1 MQQIIS
7 LEEMYS
13 NSSVVDEMMPSFT
26 LGSLVQELG
35 WVQPAPT
42 RLPDGELLELFIQRR
57 DEEAFA
63 ALMRSHGP
71 MVLGVCRRILRNEAE
86 VEDAFQATFLVLIK
100 KAGAVQPRHRV
111 GNWLY
116 GVACTTA
123 LKARV
128 MSMKRKTKEQQA
140 TQPNKSASEDNE
152 EMLAKLDQELRQLP
166 DIYRTVIVLCELE
179 GRTIKQ
185 VAEEL
190 SCPPGTISARLA
202 RGRRL
207 LAERLTRSGRA
218 ITVTTVSALL
228 SQAAVQANMPAHL
241 LKASVI
247 SPQAHS
253 LAQGVMRTML
263 LNKLQAMSVALLLV
277 VFLGGTVLGVAAPV
291 NTPAGSPLVSPVVQP
306 LEPRKAANFVYA
318 ALFLPDGKRI
328 VVSEGEDQVRIYDV
342 ASNKPGPAFKGA
354 TKSVRT
360 LALSP
365 DGKML
370 AGGCNDG
377 NVYVWDVA
385 TQKLLYQAKSNTDP
399 VLTVAFSPDGSMLAV
414 AGHQLA
420 DGEERSLT
428 VLDAKA
434 GSLQMTCTLMQGK
447 VPLNAG
453 YALAIHPDCKE
464 LALVQTG
471 KLTGI
476 IFQVMGK
483 EVHRSRIPRIEYET
497 PLTPQSVA
505 YSPDGKFLAC
515 GGMAPPLP
523 DPNNPR
529 LFGSPMGNL
538 KIWDAQTGKL
548 VKTLFDD
555 SDGDV
560 KAITFSSNGKKLYV
574 VTTMKMGD
582 PVQTPQGLIGRL
594 GASCQCWDTEKWSM
608 DWDTRLP
615 GGMSFTLA
623 LSPDQQK
630 LLLTNTAGCWLFDD
644 LATGKHPRHL
654 AETSETPPPAKR

>member
-1 MQQIIS
+1 
-7 LEEMYS
+7 
-13 NSSVVDEMMPSFT
+13 MMPSIT

-42 RLPDGELLELFIQRR
+42 RLPDGELLEQFIQRR
-57 DEEAFA
+57 DEDAFA

-100 KAGAVQPRHRV
+100 KAAAVQPRHRV

-123 LKARV
+123 LKARA

-140 TQPNKSASEDNE
+140 VQPHKSASEDNE
-152 EMLAKLDQELRQLP
+152 VMLAQLDQELRQLP

-190 SCPPGTISARLA
+190 GCPPGTISARLA

-218 ITVTTVSALL
+218 ITATTVGALL
-228 SQAAVQANMPAHL
+228 SQTAVQADMPAHL
-241 LKASVI
+241 LKASVV
-247 SPQAHS
+247 SPEVQA

-263 LNKLQAMSVALLLV
+263 LTKLQAMSVALLLV
-277 VFLGGTVLGVAAPV
+277 ILLGSAVTGAAAPENV
-291 NTPAGSPLVSPVVQP
+291 VGGPAQLSPVQP
-306 LEPRKAANFVYA
+306 LQPRKSSHFVYT

-342 ASNKPGPAFKGA
+342 ATNKPGSSFKGA

-370 AGGCNDG
+370 AGGSNDG

-385 TQKLLYQAKSNTDP
+385 TQKLLYQDKSNADLI
-399 VLTVAFSPDGSMLAV
+399 LTVAFSPDGSKLAV
-414 AGHQLA
+414 AGHLFT
-420 DGEERSLT
+420 DVEERSLS
-428 VLDAKA
+428 VLDART
-434 GSLQMTCTLMQGK
+434 GHLQMTGFLRQSK

-453 YALAIHPDCKE
+453 TALVIHPNSKE
-464 LALVQTG
+464 LALVNTG
-471 KLTGI
+471 KFTGI
-476 IFQVMGK
+476 SFHGMDKDHLLTQN
-483 EVHRSRIPRIEYET
+483 PRIEYEA
-497 PLTPQSVA
+497 PLAPQSLA
-505 YSPDGKFLAC
+505 YSPDGKLLAC
-515 GGMAPPLP
+515 GGVAPPLP
-523 DPNNPR
+523 DPNNSR

-582 PVQTPQGLIGRL
+582 PVQTPNGLIGRL

-630 LLLTNTAGCWLFDD
+630 LLLTNTAGCWLIDD
-644 LATGKHPRHL
+644 LVTGKHPRQL
-654 AETSETPPPAKR
+654 ADTSETPPVKR